1 MAEAFDDEIMQAAR
15 AIMNLPVLSDLA
27 QKQIVLPVTAGGFG
41 LRSMKMITTSSW
53 VASMA
58 QAIQYMSTLV
68 DHKSLSQTLSTEIDG
83 ALFTLA
89 QVPGMHALPTDSSE
103 FWQYFTV
110 EPAGAGFQKTLSAAI
125 LSEARKS
132 LLTLV
137 EDIQSEKARLIA
149 VAAESAG
156 AWLTMA
162 PTHHL
167 LTMKDEHFNHAARL
181 RLGIRPFD
189 DTRTCQCGGQLA
201 LEPCHFMSCAS
212 LLKTMTL
219 RHNKILFNIA
229 QVAAMLHVPVKI
241 EPRVDNKDARRADGL
256 FIMQE
261 KTIAIDVSVTHPW
274 AKSYTTMALVP
285 LGAASERIKNAE

>member
-1 MAEAFDDEIMQAAR
+1 MLSRWLVAEMRRSHGKLFRTITDKRMPSQTGFLLLRMCAVPLVQYWIRTSPPTASAELAEAFDDEIMQAAR

-27 QKQIVLPVTAGGFG
+27 QKQIVLAATAGGFG

-89 QVPGMHALPTDSSE
+89 QVPSMHALPTDSSE

-201 LEPCHFMSCAS
+201 LDLP
-212 LLKTMTL
+212 
-219 RHNKILFNIA
+219 
-229 QVAAMLHVPVKI
+229 LHV
-241 EPRVDNKDARRADGL
+241 L
-256 FIMQE
+256 C
-261 KTIAIDVSVTHPW
+261 IAAQNHDTQ
-274 AKSYTTMALVP
+274 A
-285 LGAASERIKNAE
+285 